1 MTPAVKAA
9 QQAGIPFRLHEYQ
22 HDPHNRDFGLEA
34 AHKLGL
40 SPAQVF
46 KTLMV
51 SLDADPRTLAVAVV
65 PVDSMLDLKAMARA
79 CRAKKAHM
87 ADPAMAER
95 ITGYVVGGISPLG
108 QKRRL
113 PTVIDSSAGEFA
125 QIFVSAGRRGMDI
138 ELAAADLCTL
148 LGGSFA
154 PIARDA

>member
-9 QQAGIPFRLHEYQ
+9 QQAGIPYRLHEYS
-22 HDPHNRDFGLEA
+22 HDPHNRDFGREA

-51 SLDADPRTLAVAVV
+51 SLNADPRALAVAVV

-79 CRAKKAHM
+79 CRAKKANM
-87 ADPAMAER
+87 ADPAVAER

-113 PTVIDSSAGEFA
+113 PAVVDSSAAEFA
-125 QIFVSAGRRGMDI
+125 HIYVSAGRRGLDI
-138 ELAAADLCTL
+138 EVAAADLCRV
-148 LGGSFA
+148 LGGVYA
-154 PIARDA
+154 AIARDT